1 MGNKYWGEVQE
12 DWAGFSA
19 DKRAVL
25 PYFDKKEISIF
36 LGEEFDEDGEEIE
49 NPPSNKKL
57 TDYEIAFRLFEE
69 KFETLF
75 IEIKRKMF
83 ERYCKL
89 YAKYY
94 EDSTKSGE
102 EPLNITDE
110 DKHFEY
116 MKEINL
122 IRVLD
127 NGVIKIQIFY
137 KLDEEHGVEIKIKNN
152 KVSEIGGISETN

>member
-1 MGNKYWGEVQE
+1 MV
-12 DWAGFSA
+12 
-19 DKRAVL
+19 
-25 PYFDKKEISIF
+25 
-36 LGEEFDEDGEEIE
+36 
-49 NPPSNKKL
+49 
-57 TDYEIAFRLFEE
+57 FRLFEE

-83 ERYCKL
+83 ERYRKM
-89 YAKYY
+89 YPKYY

-127 NGVIKIQIFY
+127 NGVIKIEIFY
-137 KLDEEHGVEIKIKNN
+137 KLDEEHGAEIKIKNN
-152 KVSEIGGISETN
+152 KIADIGGISETN